1 MPASQPFGYPAVT
14 TSKLSDLVNSGS
26 FFVEDIEDRGEET
39 IRLKRLGICENRR
52 IDVLQTGDPMIVR
65 VVGSR
70 IGVSRSLA
78 RSIQVTSA
86 ETEVV
91 PAMIIEENAL
101 AGMA

>member
-1 MPASQPFGYPAVT
+1 MT
-14 TSKLSDLVNSGS
+14 TSKLSDLVNPGS

-52 IDVLQTGDPMIVR
+52 LEVLQTGDPMIIR

-86 ETEVV
+86 DTEVV
-91 PAMIIEENAL
+91 PAMVIQENEL
-101 AGMA
+101 VAGMA